1 MACHA
6 PDATRSSSLG
16 GPFFLP
22 YRQQTPA
29 AGELNVYVRSNVP
42 PERIVSM
49 IRPLVARIDGTLPV
63 ENLQLMTT
71 QAQATVAL
79 DRLIAVSSGGFAALA
94 TFLAAIGLFGMLSYT
109 VMQQRREIGVRI
121 ALGADIRRVERM
133 VLGSIGRMTAVGIT
147 AGLIAA
153 LGLGRLAQSMLFEV
167 EGIDPVVMCCAAAG
181 AAAVAIG
188 AGIVPA
194 RRAARVDPMAALRTE

>member
-6 PDATRSSSLG
+6 LDATRPSSLG

-121 ALGADIRRVERM
+121 ALGATSRDVTRLVVGQGIA
-133 VLGSIGRMTAVGIT
+133 LAAVGAAFGL
-147 AGLIAA
+147 AGAF
-153 LGLGRLAQSMLFEV
+153 GVTRLLRSLLYGV
-167 EGIDPVVMCCAAAG
+167 EPTDPVTL
-181 AAAVAIG
+181 I
-188 AGIVPA
+188 GIVVVLVLSVLAASWIPA
-194 RRAARVDPMAALRTE
+194 RRAAGTPVVDALRGG